1 MTSLDTAITGAAT
14 TTGPGQ
20 GSGSLYHGPWRHE
33 KQTLS
38 VKYIRVP
45 RANFWGNSHTLNLS
59 SYTVTAPPR
68 MTDLNIIVEADYEIT
83 KTTIGYS
90 VSTPFSQPQTFGLQP
105 ASAGPDGTVY
115 YPIAS
120 AVSGHFGPAG
130 QIVTTSAFE
139 DRRMWQT
146 SDDGTEVSQ
155 RCIGGNMMFYTDG
168 SGSPTNNFNW
178 PLLDY
183 WDSYEVAYIYMGYQY
198 NPFPIHA
205 HMTDRGDPHRH
216 SRLGSI
222 YGIYGLYSVEKE
234 IYGMAQVGRILN
246 FCGNWVKYKQ
256 LTVLNPTNS
265 ATGMHQNDIN
275 EGCDLYDKSR
285 HSYS

>member
-45 RANFWGNSHTLNLS
+45 RASGGNSHVLNLS
-59 SYTVTAPPR
+59 AYTVTAPPR
-68 MTDLNIIVEADYEIT
+68 SSDLNIIVEADYEIT

-90 VSTPFSQPQTFGLQP
+90 VSTPFVQPQTFGLQP

-115 YPIAS
+115 HPIAS

-155 RCIGGNMMFYTDG
+155 RCIGGNMIFYTDG
-168 SGSPTNNFNW
+168 SGAPTMNFNW

-183 WDSYEVAYIYMGYQY
+183 WDSYEVAYMRIGNPY
-198 NPFPIHA
+198 NPFGIYA
-205 HMTDRGDPHRH
+205 HLSDKGDPHRWT
-216 SRLGSI
+216 RLGST
-222 YGIYGLYSVEKE
+222 YGIWGLYSVEKE
-234 IYGMAQVGRILN
+234 IYGMSQVGRILDYV
-246 FCGNWVKYKQ
+246 GNWVKYEQ

-265 ATGMHQNDIN
+265 AKGMHYDDIS
-275 EGCDLYDKSR
+275 EGCALYDKSR